1 MDKIIKTAKAVLKGL
16 FLALIVFTV
25 FGNWV
30 SPEDPFTGQDF
41 WNDTDAQILSALV
54 SLIILILF
62 IKHELERFFG
72 RV

>member
-1 MDKIIKTAKAVLKGL
+1 MDKILKTAKAVLKGL

-54 SLIILILF
+54 SAIVFIIYLKLA
-62 IKHELERFFG
+62 
-72 RV
+72 